1 MSDLQEGEL
10 VLLMDDEAL
19 EEGELDDSA
28 MAMDT
33 DPPAVDAPQQ
43 QPAPKTVE
51 TVQHD
56 VAMEDTPATN
66 STATVTLITSTTCD
80 SDSSDADDEDSDSD
94 SDASDSSSDSNSD
107 SDDSDIDDDDEFL
120 RNLATVSKSNGL
132 DDEEDGGATVRS
144 GPATQNEIK
153 KPVIE
158 PVDIPINEHMHLEY
172 AGVVQAI
179 VEDQVVV
186 AASQPGTVRV
196 LDDGTVMVLEDR
208 SVLGRVWET
217 FGPVASPLHSIRFS
231 SPADIDRERI
241 AIGKKVFFIP
251 DYSVWALTE
260 QLKSMKGSDASN
272 MYDEEVNEEDMEF
285 SDDEK
290 EMAHRAAL
298 KQARRARHA
307 ANAGDAPHH
316 ANQHGQTSKRP
327 RHGPPTRNFG
337 GNGPSTPNAE
347 PFRYQPL
354 GRGRGSVPPPAPPAA
369 AAAPASGSLSIS
381 ALFDQH
387 IGASAT
393 SRDPWAEPPRQ
404 QQQQQRPSRPSRPSG
419 PGAGAGSRSSA
430 PAAVSAPPN
439 PAPNS
444 VPTASFQSPA
454 HQSPALPQQPPV
466 QQPPQPQSQPQQQ
479 SQQHYLYSMNVALPA
494 GMLPSHVGGYMSQFA
509 GAPAGFVAPQPAMQP
524 VYVEPQM
531 APQHGQGAVA
541 PPARAAV
548 GRVKVLA
555 PGILGVKFEQREDG
569 AE

>member
-28 MAMDT
+28 MAMDM

-43 QPAPKTVE
+43 RLATKTVE

-56 VAMEDTPATN
+56 VTMEDTPVAE
-66 STATVTLITSTTCD
+66 STAAAPTSTASD

-94 SDASDSSSDSNSD
+94 SDSDMSSSSGSSSDSD
-107 SDDSDIDDDDEFL
+107 SDGSDIEDDDEFL
-120 RNLATVSKSNGL
+120 RNLAAVSKSAGL
-132 DDEEDGGATVRS
+132 DDEDDGGAAAVRT

-196 LDDGTVMVLEDR
+196 LDDGTVMVFEDR
-208 SVLGRVWET
+208 SVLGRIWET
-217 FGPVASPLHSIRFS
+217 FGPVASPLHSIRFV
-231 SPADIDRERI
+231 SPVDIDRERV
-241 AIGKKVFFIP
+241 AIGKKVYFIP

-272 MYDEEVNEEDMEF
+272 MYDEEVNEEDLEF

-316 ANQHGQTSKRP
+316 ANQYGQAPKRP

-337 GNGPSTPNAE
+337 GNGPSLPNAE

-369 AAAPASGSLSIS
+369 TAPAGGSLSIS

-387 IGASAT
+387 IGASTA

-404 QQQQQRPSRPSRPSG
+404 QQQRPSHPPRPSG
-419 PGAGAGSRSSA
+419 PSAGTELRSSA
-430 PAAVSAPPN
+430 PAATSAPPT

-444 VPTASFQSPA
+444 VPVASLQSPA
-454 HQSPALPQQPPV
+454 YQPPVLPQQPPV
-466 QQPPQPQSQPQQQ
+466 QQSQQPQPQPQQ

-555 PGILGVKFEQREDG
+555 PGVLGVKFEQREEG
-569 AE
+569 TE

>member
-19 EEGELDDSA
+19 EEGELDDSD

-43 QPAPKTVE
+43 ETATKAVE
-51 TVQHD
+51 PVQHD
-56 VAMEDTPATN
+56 VAMEDTPAAD
-66 STATVTLITSTTCD
+66 STATAAPITSITRD
-80 SDSSDADDEDSDSD
+80 SDSSDADDEGSDSD
-94 SDASDSSSDSNSD
+94 SDVSDSSSDSDSD
-107 SDDSDIDDDDEFL
+107 SDDSDIEDDDEFL
-120 RNLATVSKSNGL
+120 RNLAAVSKSTGL
-132 DDEEDGGATVRS
+132 DDEEDGGAAVRT

-153 KPVIE
+153 KHVIE
-158 PVDIPINEHMHLEY
+158 PVDIPINEHMYLEY

-186 AASQPGTVRV
+186 AASKPGTVRV
-196 LDDGTVMVLEDR
+196 LDDGTVMVFEDR
-208 SVLGRVWET
+208 SVLGRIWET
-217 FGPVASPLHSIRFS
+217 FGPVASPLHSIRFA
-231 SPADIDRERI
+231 SPADIDREHI
-241 AIGKKVFFIP
+241 TIGKKVYFIP
-251 DYSVWALTE
+251 DYSVWALTD

-316 ANQHGQTSKRP
+316 ANQHGQASKRP

-369 AAAPASGSLSIS
+369 AAPAGGSLSIS

-393 SRDPWAEPPRQ
+393 SRDPWTEPPRQ
-404 QQQQQRPSRPSRPSG
+404 QQQRPAHPPRSSG
-419 PGAGAGSRSSA
+419 PSAGAGLHSSTS
-430 PAAVSAPPN
+430 AAVFAPPN
-439 PAPNS
+439 PAPHA
-444 VPTASFQSPA
+444 VPAASFQPSA
-454 HQSPALPQQPPV
+454 YQPPV
-466 QQPPQPQSQPQQQ
+466 QQSQQPPQQQQ

-524 VYVEPQM
+524 VYVEPQL
-531 APQHGQGAVA
+531 APQPHGQGAVA

-555 PGILGVKFEQREDG
+555 PGVLGVKFEQREEG